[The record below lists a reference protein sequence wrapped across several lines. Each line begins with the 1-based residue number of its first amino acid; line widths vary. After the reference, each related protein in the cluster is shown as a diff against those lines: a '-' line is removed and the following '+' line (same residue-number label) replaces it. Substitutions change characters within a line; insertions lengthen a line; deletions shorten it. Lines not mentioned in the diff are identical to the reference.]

1 MMRAKKLFGGL
12 MAVCMTLASVFI
24 YEPTSEIGIGETVSA
39 ATYPEG
45 FTVDTTIK
53 NGACYR
59 IKNVKTGMYLD
70 AKDGTVTEGTAT
82 FVQQNDI
89 DASNRNIFK
98 FISAGDDCYYLVST
112 LGDGGKFV
120 MDVNGGNPN
129 SGANI
134 ILWEYNKGDNQ
145 KFRFMKHDEFGTYI
159 INTKLTNNQKCI
171 EVKDKSNN
179 IGVGAEIVQ
188 ADIVCDGWQQWALE
202 PIYDPGCTMDESL
215 LYTFK
220 NKKTGKV
227 IDIQSGTIA
236 DDTNIVAATDTGADN
251 QKWHLFKNNFNEYYL
266 LNHKDDTFGLYLVR
280 HESPVSAVLK
290 KKRDMHQNNAYQE
303 PGMWVKFSKNLD
315 GTYRLLTQP
324 SEYNSYLEENS
335 SGDICDNPQYLTD
348 DSQLWNVLSEPMPAE
363 TTPVTTTAT
372 TTTTTTKATTTTTTT
387 TTTTVTSANT
397 TASTTST
404 TSQTSEKATTVSSKE
419 TALQTT
425 LQTTKTEISSTKAET
440 TSTEA
445 SSTSTKANT
454 TLTEEETLPETV
466 ISTTVETTVS
476 ETETSATPE
485 EATTV
490 TSQTTKATKTS
501 KTTEKPTEAVTTA
514 TTTTTEPVQ
523 LDPMKL
529 MRGDVDVNGIVD
541 FADVIKLSMYL
552 LNKSSYP
559 LDCKEAEIN
568 ADVTYDGLITL
579 LDLSKLIEY
588 NLGQISA
595 DEL

>member
-227 IDIQSGTIA
+227 IDIQSGIIA

-324 SEYNSYLEENS
+324 SEYSSYLEENS

-372 TTTTTTKATTTTTTT
+372 TTTTTKATTTTT

-490 TSQTTKATKTS
+490 TSQTTKDTKTS